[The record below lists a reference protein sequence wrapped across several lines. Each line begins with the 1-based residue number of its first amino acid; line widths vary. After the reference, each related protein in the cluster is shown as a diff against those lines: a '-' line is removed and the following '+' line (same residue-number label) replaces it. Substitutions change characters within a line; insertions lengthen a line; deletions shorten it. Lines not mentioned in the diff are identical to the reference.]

1 MITELLTSAIQ
12 FLQGQSWFG
21 IVTSVIAL
29 ASTIAAATPTPKPNT
44 KLANIYKV
52 VDFLAVNVGHAKD
65 TGKGK
70 KV

>member
-1 MITELLTSAIQ
+1 MITEIFTYAVQ
-12 FLQGQSWFG
+12 FLQAQSWFN
-21 IVTSVIAL
+21 IVTSVVTL
-29 ASTIAAATPTPKPNT
+29 ASAIAAATPTPKPNT